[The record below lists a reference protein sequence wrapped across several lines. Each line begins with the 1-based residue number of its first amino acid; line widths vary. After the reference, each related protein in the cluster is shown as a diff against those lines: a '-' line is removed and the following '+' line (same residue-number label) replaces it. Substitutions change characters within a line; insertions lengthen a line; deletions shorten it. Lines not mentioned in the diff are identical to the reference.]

1 MAQLKGARIA
11 VFDEFDENLKILPKR
26 MKQLANEEGELQVKK
41 LFENSGKIN
50 LQCSCFCLMNE
61 QPQIKV

>member
-26 MKQLANEEGELQVKK
+26 MKQLANEEGEL
-41 LFENSGKIN
+41 
-50 LQCSCFCLMNE
+50 
-61 QPQIKV
+61 